1 MRRPDAHPS
10 APLPS
15 ARLRTTLAAAGLA
28 LTIGLSLTACG
39 TPPTATPEPPPV
51 TALPEPA
58 TVVPPT
64 ATAVVTA
71 TATIT
76 PTATATEI
84 PATPVPTVAVVAP
97 TPAAAQPLVT
107 EQGPPPLYPP
117 TAAPTAN
124 SGAPVIDFYPDNG
137 QFEVDKDQ
145 MCIAVNWHTENVTNV
160 RLEWGGKTIDVA
172 ASGRQPDIC
181 FGEKKI
187 ELKLIYKHKDGR
199 EESRTIEVKHKG

>member
-1 MRRPDAHPS
+1 MNRPAAAHPS
-10 APLPS
+10 APTSTGRVRRALS
-15 ARLRTTLAAAGLA
+15 AAGFMLVVGLA
-28 LTIGLSLTACG
+28 LTACG
-39 TPPTATPEPPPV
+39 TPPTATPEPAPV

-58 TVVPPT
+58 TVVPVTDTP
-64 ATAVVTA
+64 VVTA
-71 TATIT
+71 TATLT

-84 PATPVPTVAVVAP
+84 VATQVPTVAVVAP
-97 TPAAAQPLVT
+97 SPVAAQPTAAVA
-107 EQGPPPLYPP
+107 PP

-145 MCIAVNWHTENVTNV
+145 MCIAVNWHTENVTDV
-160 RLEWGGKTIDVA
+160 RLEWGGKPIAVA